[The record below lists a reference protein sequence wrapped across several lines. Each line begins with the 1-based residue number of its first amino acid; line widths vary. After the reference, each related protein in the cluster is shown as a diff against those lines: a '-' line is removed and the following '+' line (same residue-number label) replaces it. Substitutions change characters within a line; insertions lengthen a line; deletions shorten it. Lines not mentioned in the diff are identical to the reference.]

1 MGNLALKNYDDI
13 FGTPIAFPK
22 SEQAVEIPLG
32 ELYPPEFHPFN
43 VFDDE
48 SMMRLVRSVKR
59 HGIREPGL
67 VRSRSDGAGNPCG
80 GYELIAGNRRKRA
93 CELAGISTMPVFI
106 REMDDDSADIEMV
119 DSNLNMVE
127 SILEQRSTLLYS
139 ERAWAYR
146 VKLEA
151 LNHQGIKG
159 EKLSVE
165 ILAEQTGESK
175 SQIFRIVSLTELV
188 PDLLDKVDVKKLA
201 FNPAVELSCL
211 SRKEQD
217 TVVDMMAKYEIKP
230 NLSQAV
236 QLRNMKKEWKDRIL
250 TESEIEKVLSQ
261 AKKPT
266 HGGSKGT
273 SQYRKFFPSGYTDKQ
288 MDEVIVN
295 LLKEWKVGIAV

>member
-1 MGNLALKNYDDI
+1 MSKIRTTGNLALKDYDDI
-13 FGTPIAFPK
+13 FGTPVIFPN

-48 SMMRLVRSVKR
+48 AMTRLVKSVKK

-67 VRSRSDGAGNPCG
+67 VRSRKDG

-93 CELAGISTMPVFI
+93 CELAEISTMPVI
-106 REMDDDSADIEMV
+106 VREMDDYSADIEMV

-146 VKLEA
+146 LKLEA
-151 LNHQGIKG
+151 LNHQGVKG

-175 SQIFRIVSLTELV
+175 SQIFRIIALTELI
-188 PDLLDKVDVKKLA
+188 PDLLDKVDAKKLA
-201 FNPAVELSCL
+201 FNPAEKLSVL
-211 SRKEQD
+211 SRKEQA
-217 TVVDMMAKYEIKP
+217 VVVNMMAKYDNRP
-230 NLSQAV
+230 NLSQADR
-236 QLRNMKKEWKDRIL
+236 LKKMKQDGTL
-250 TESEIEKVLSQ
+250 TPAKIEKVF
-261 AKKPT
+261 AEIKKPT
-266 HGGSKGT
+266 TLNPKGVT
-273 SQYRKFFPSGYTDKQ
+273 QYRKFFPADYSSKQ
-288 MDEVIVN
+288 MESVIVK
-295 LLKEWKVGIAV
+295 LLKEWKMGAAV

>member
-1 MGNLALKNYDDI
+1 MPKTQIMGNLALKDYDDI
-13 FGTPIAFPK
+13 FGSPVILPK
-22 SEQAVEIPLG
+22 GEQAVEIPLG

-48 SMMRLVRSVKR
+48 AMMRLVRSIKK
-59 HGIREPGL
+59 HGVREPGL
-67 VRSRSDGAGNPCG
+67 ARPRVDGA

-93 CELAGISTMPVFI
+93 CELAELPTMPVII

-151 LNHQGIKG
+151 LNHQGVKG

-175 SQIFRIVSLTELV
+175 SQIFRIIALTELI
-188 PDLLDKVDVKKLA
+188 PDLLDKVDAKKLA
-201 FNPAVELSCL
+201 FNPAEKLSVL
-211 SRKEQD
+211 SRTEQ
-217 TVVDMMAKYEIKP
+217 TVVVDMMAKYDTKP
-230 NLSQAV
+230 NLSQADR
-236 QLRNMKKEWKDRIL
+236 LKKMKQDGKL
-250 TESEIEKVLSQ
+250 TPAEIEKVFSEI
-261 AKKPT
+261 KKPT
-266 HGGSKGT
+266 NIEPTGVTK
-273 SQYRKFFPSGYTDKQ
+273 YRKFFPSDYSRKQ
-288 MDEVIVN
+288 MEAVIVK
-295 LLKEWKVGIAV
+295 LLTEWKAGAAV